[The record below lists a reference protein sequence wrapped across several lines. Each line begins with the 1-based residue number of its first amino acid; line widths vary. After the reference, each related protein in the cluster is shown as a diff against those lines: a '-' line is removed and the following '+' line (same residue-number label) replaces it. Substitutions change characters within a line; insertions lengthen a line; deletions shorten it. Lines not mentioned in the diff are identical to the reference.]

1 MEIEYLTIEFVFY
14 IHMVA
19 IDEAFC
25 EYDGHVKYSQEMRG
39 VKDVDLFKS
48 AVLLPQQTFGGED
61 LYPTILDKASCYLR
75 SLAMD
80 HPFYDGNKRTALL
93 ATVIFLEMN
102 GYKITCDNDTLYH
115 LTKEIVE
122 NKYSVQKIANMLKT
136 YVRIS
141 KMSKFKE
148 VFKRFNKFLKEK
160 GN

>member
-1 MEIEYLTIEFVFY
+1 
-14 IHMVA
+14 
-19 IDEAFC
+19 
-25 EYDGHVKYSQEMRG
+25 
-39 VKDVDLFKS
+39 
-48 AVLLPQQTFGGED
+48 
-61 LYPTILDKASCYLR
+61 
-75 SLAMD
+75 
-80 HPFYDGNKRTALL
+80 
-93 ATVIFLEMN
+93 MN